1 MNGHWAKWQTETGI
15 HYFHISGCNVEH
27 RITVSFNKKIDI
39 ILMEVPFELGSIQ
52 MSMINSISRIE
63 NTKKEKTKIS
73 NGKSLN
79 LITNLS
85 QWSSW
90 IIANVTIFYF
100 LSKFKLNFFFFG
112 FFLASCQRAKYA
124 QQQER
129 TWNQI
134 FEKNK

>member
-1 MNGHWAKWQTETGI
+1 
-15 HYFHISGCNVEH
+15 
-27 RITVSFNKKIDI
+27 
-39 ILMEVPFELGSIQ
+39 
-52 MSMINSISRIE
+52 MSMINSIFRIE

-100 LSKFKLNFFFFG
+100 LSKFKLNFFF
-112 FFLASCQRAKYA
+112 LSSCQRAKYA